1 MKNALRISLLL
12 IALLFL
18 LAWRFAPAR
27 QASHEPEPSGEV
39 RRPDAAVP
47 DHTRTLRVLHG
58 GAVEEMTMDEYLLGV
73 LRAEMPASDR
83 KSTRLNSSHP

>member
-27 QASHEPEPSGEV
+27 QAPDEPEPSGEV

-58 GAVEEMTMDEYLLGV
+58 GAGE
-73 LRAEMPASDR
+73 
-83 KSTRLNSSHP
+83 